1 MQDKPYQDN
10 KQIRNLSQQS
20 NYIQNEYPMSI
31 STYQSKLVVKQ
42 CQLLQFIQRQEHLKG
57 QLNQLQ
63 KTRQFSQQQERKT
76 FATKPRAFSIHHKDQ
91 VCNNSQ
97 PNLINDDC
105 NNETDHC
112 QLQKREFQ
120 SNNFS
125 TFCDNSLKKQK
136 FLPPMNPL
144 NQDPFLQTFGKQ
156 MDLVSKNRFPKEVFL
171 GNVSKMKK
179 QFQQNFYL

>member
-1 MQDKPYQDN
+1 MQDKSLHDN
-10 KQIRNLSQQS
+10 KQIRNPSQQT
-20 NYIQNEYPMSI
+20 NYIQNDYSMSI

-42 CQLLQFIQRQEHLKG
+42 CQLLQFIQRQEHLK
-57 QLNQLQ
+57 NQLYQ
-63 KTRQFSQQQERKT
+63 IRKTRQFSQQQERKT
-76 FATKPRAFSIHHKDQ
+76 YITKPRAFSIHNKDQ
-91 VCNNSQ
+91 IYNNSQ
-97 PNLINDDC
+97 PNLINDDS

-112 QLQKREFQ
+112 QYQKGEQQ

-125 TFCDNSLKKQK
+125 IFCDNSQKKQK
-136 FLPPMNPL
+136 FLPPMHPI

-156 MDLVSKNRFPKEVFL
+156 IDIVTKNRFPKEVFL